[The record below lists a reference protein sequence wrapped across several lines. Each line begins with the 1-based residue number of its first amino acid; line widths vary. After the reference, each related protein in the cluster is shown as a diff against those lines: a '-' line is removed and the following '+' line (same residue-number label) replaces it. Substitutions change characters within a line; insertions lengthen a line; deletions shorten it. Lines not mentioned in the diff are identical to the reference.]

1 MQVRRQPRQR
11 RTSFRKAG
19 MLLAALVLISTTARH
34 WMPLL
39 YALGEQAAVL
49 SVAVNDPQA
58 GLALLEDRFAGDLY
72 DPEEDDTS
80 EPEDAIPFEPS
91 EEESSS
97 QAEETAPD
105 DPANAPE
112 IPEEY
117 QGPVVEEIITGG
129 GSTTFS
135 YGTALIK
142 NATNLSNEE
151 VLAKLN
157 EPWELQLPDDD
168 SPKVLIFH
176 THATEAFEAY
186 DQLIY
191 DTRSSWRSQD
201 NSLNAVAVGQVLT
214 DTLNAKG
221 IPTIHDTTQHDYPSY
236 NGSYQRSKETIQSYL
251 EKYPSIQ
258 VVIDI
263 HRDAIQRGD
272 TLVRPVVEINGKKA
286 AQLMIISGCDDGTM
300 NMPNW
305 DQNLR
310 FAGHLADQ
318 LCQDYPQLSRP
329 VLFDYREYN
338 FAATPSSLLIEVGS
352 HGNTL
357 EQVKYT
363 AELLGNSLAKVL
375 LSVTE

>member
-1 MQVRRQPRQR
+1 
-11 RTSFRKAG
+11 
-19 MLLAALVLISTTARH
+19 MLLAALALVGTTGRY
-34 WMPLL
+34 WMPLI

-72 DPEEDDTS
+72 DPEEEER
-80 EPEDAIPFEPS
+80 EPEPEEAIPFEPS
-91 EEESSS
+91 EGESSS
-97 QAEETAPD
+97 APEADQPAPD

-112 IPEEY
+112 IPAEY

-135 YGTALIK
+135 YGEALIK

-157 EPWELQLPDDD
+157 EPWELTLPDDD

-176 THATEAFEAY
+176 THATEAFETY

-191 DTRSSWRSQD
+191 DTRSNWRSQD
-201 NSLNAVAVGQVLT
+201 NSLNAVAVGQVLA
-214 DTLNAKG
+214 DVLNEKG

-236 NGSYQRSKETIQSYL
+236 NGSYQRSKETIQRYL

-272 TLVRPVVEINGKKA
+272 TLVRPVVEIDGKKA

-305 DQNLR
+305 DQNLH

-363 AELLGNSLAKVL
+363 AQLLGNSLAKVL
-375 LSVTE
+375 QSVTQ